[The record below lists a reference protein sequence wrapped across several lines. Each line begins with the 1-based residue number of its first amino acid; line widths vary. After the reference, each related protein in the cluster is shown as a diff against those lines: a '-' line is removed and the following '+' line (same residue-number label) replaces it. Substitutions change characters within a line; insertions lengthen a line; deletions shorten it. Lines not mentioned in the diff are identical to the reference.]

1 MTLGL
6 PVPLPIDP
14 LRVAPRHALRRRK
27 PLTKRELGKLFARVR
42 KRILKGGEPFGVFA
56 MKHGRG
62 RQFKLISIR
71 HADYV
76 AQMRVDRA
84 QQHYIATYD
93 GRADLGHVWE
103 DLCAFDQE
111 RPA

>member
-6 PVPLPIDP
+6 HAPLQIVP
-14 LRVAPRHALRRRK
+14 RRATARHAARRRK
-27 PLTKRELGKLFARVR
+27 PLTKSELDKLFARVR

-71 HADYV
+71 HADYA

-103 DLCAFDQE
+103 DLCGFDQE